1 MYICNN
7 QSSPH
12 LVLFSII
19 VLFFQ
24 FVHGIN
30 SDEIDFYPKAGEPHK
45 QKNRRVRYIS
55 VDFLAISSWITI
67 SVFLNEYLSLTTEN

>member
-45 QKNRRVRYIS
+45 QKNRRVRYKRPFSSHFILDYDIS
-55 VDFLAISSWITI
+55 DQF
-67 SVFLNEYLSLTTEN
+67 F